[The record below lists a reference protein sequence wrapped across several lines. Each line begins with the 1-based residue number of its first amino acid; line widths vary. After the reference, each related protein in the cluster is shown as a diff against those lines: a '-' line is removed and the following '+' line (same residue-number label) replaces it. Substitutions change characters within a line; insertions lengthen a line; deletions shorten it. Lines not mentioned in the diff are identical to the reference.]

1 MRRLAALIIGVVAL
15 AAVGQ
20 ASAAAPIANGG
31 GRGTVDGVTPFSQFG
46 FGVRFGAAGASG
58 SFNCLMAGSSAFP
71 GFEPLMK
78 VSGRVTAGA
87 IDVAAG
93 TASFTG
99 TGTLNVGPSGHMD
112 ALFLV
117 GVREGG
123 PGVGKLHL
131 TVLAPVLPG
140 PRGDG
145 AEQTH
150 LDPLAGP
157 CSSRAAKRSCASS
170 SPAAHV
176 WTAYRR
182 GDGFEGRDA
191 GDE

>member
-1 MRRLAALIIGVVAL
+1 VRQLAAAIIAVVAL
-15 AAVGQ
+15 AASGT
-20 ASAAAPIANGG
+20 ASAASPIANGG

-46 FGVRFGAAGASG
+46 FGVRFGAAGAASG

-78 VSGRVTAGA
+78 VSGNVTGGSVN
-87 IDVAAG
+87 VAAG

-99 TGTLNVGPSGHMD
+99 SGTLNLGPSGRMD

-131 TVLAPVLPG
+131 TVLAPFFPVPEETVLTG
-140 PRGDG
+140 
-145 AEQTH
+145 QISIH
-150 LDPLAGP
+150 
-157 CSSRAAKRSCASS
+157 
-170 SPAAHV
+170 
-176 WTAYRR
+176 
-182 GDGFEGRDA
+182 
-191 GDE
+191 

>member
-46 FGVRFGAAGASG
+46 FGVRFGAAGAASG

-78 VSGRVTAGA
+78 VSGSVTGGSVNAT
-87 IDVAAG
+87 AG

-99 TGTLNVGPSGHMD
+99 SGTLNLGPSGRMD

-117 GVREGG
+117 NVREGG

-131 TVLAPVLPG
+131 TVLAPFFPVP
-140 PRGDG
+140 
-145 AEQTH
+145 EETV
-150 LDPLAGP
+150 LAGQI
-157 CSSRAAKRSCASS
+157 SI
-170 SPAAHV
+170 H
-176 WTAYRR
+176 
-182 GDGFEGRDA
+182 
-191 GDE
+191 